1 MGKTNQCSRGEQNM
15 GTRREDEILV
25 LTEYSEMEAFKPLI
39 KFLTPAILTFFLFI
53 QMGNRQEKGK
63 SQ

>member
-15 GTRREDEILV
+15 GTRREDQILV

-39 KFLTPAILTFFLFI
+39 K
-53 QMGNRQEKGK
+53 
-63 SQ
+63 